1 MDLHRL
7 LRVPLAAA
15 VVWTVVACG
24 GGGSSRLQGKWQ
36 GLHAEGVLPG
46 ALAAANVFATGMK
59 LEVKGDAITVTTP
72 KDKQSGR
79 YHVVKEDKASVVI
92 TTDKDGPTQPQ
103 TFLFVDDKT
112 IRWTLDGGQAIVFGK
127 L

>member
-7 LRVPLAAA
+7 VGAPLLAA
-15 VVWTVVACG
+15 VVWTAVACG
-24 GGGSSRLQGKWQ
+24 GGGSPRLQGKWQ

-59 LEVKGDAITVTTP
+59 LEIQGDNITVTTP
-72 KDKQSGR
+72 KDKQSGH

-112 IRWTLDGGQAIVFGK
+112 LRWTIDSGQAIVFGK